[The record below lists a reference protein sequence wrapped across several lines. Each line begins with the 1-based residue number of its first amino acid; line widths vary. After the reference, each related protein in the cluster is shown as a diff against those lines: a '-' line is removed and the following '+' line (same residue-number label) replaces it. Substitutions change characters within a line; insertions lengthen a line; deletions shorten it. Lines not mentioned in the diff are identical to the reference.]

1 MAISKRIFTLL
12 FIFFF
17 QSIFA
22 EEILVYDNLTVINS
36 PNSTPKNI
44 ITGFVPD
51 GSKLLLSTDIKKF
64 GYESIETSTIFESNL
79 TEQELM
85 TYYEVF
91 LKALDW
97 KILQKERKDKKVLIL
112 AESQMKKIISII
124 IEAKEAGSIVKLF
137 LKKQSGY

>member
-1 MAISKRIFTLL
+1 MAISRRTFTLL

-17 QSIFA
+17 QSILA

-44 ITGFVPD
+44 FTGFVPD

-112 AESQMKKIISII
+112 AESQMKKIISVI
-124 IEAKEAGSIVKLF
+124 IEAKESGSIVKLF